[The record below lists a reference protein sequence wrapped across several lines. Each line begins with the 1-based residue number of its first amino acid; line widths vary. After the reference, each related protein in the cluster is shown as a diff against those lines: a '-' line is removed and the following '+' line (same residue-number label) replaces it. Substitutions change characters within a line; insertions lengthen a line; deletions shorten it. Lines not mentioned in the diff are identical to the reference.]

1 MKILVAEDERVTR
14 RSLQRQLEQW
24 GHEAVAVDDGAQAW
38 DRFQQEPFDIVVTD
52 WDMPHVD
59 GRELILRIRGSD
71 SFRYAQATY
80 NSNRVPDCEL
90 QRQVGRANFTTIQ
103 RYTHYAETHRELDY
117 NVFLPESLKASEEWA
132 YLESKP
138 PWVVEKGKSRNTQS
152 PARQGFVSSTP

>member
-1 MKILVAEDERVTR
+1 MKWAPMTNVSSSGKDHDNT
-14 RSLQRQLEQW
+14 
-24 GHEAVAVDDGAQAW
+24 GASHL
-38 DRFQQEPFDIVVTD
+38 D
-52 WDMPHVD
+52 
-59 GRELILRIRGSD
+59 GSD